1 LSVGILCKIL
11 SIQDAISRGLAKY
24 DFLKGNETYKRQL
37 GGRAVPVYHCR
48 IETA

>member
-1 LSVGILCKIL
+1 L

-37 GGRAVPVYHCR
+37 GGSGMPVYHCR

>member
-1 LSVGILCKIL
+1 V
-11 SIQDAISRGLAKY
+11 AKF
-24 DFLKGNETYKRQL
+24 DFLKGNEPYKRQL